1 LVAPRAVRGPG
12 LSQFSSGGLDPLL
25 PIKLRATVHGE
36 VSRMPEIPETAELEA
51 LIRALISKADDC
63 LRRQL
68 DDVRRNAEGE
78 QRHDQDALADAS

>member
-1 LVAPRAVRGPG
+1 
-12 LSQFSSGGLDPLL
+12 
-25 PIKLRATVHGE
+25 
-36 VSRMPEIPETAELEA
+36 MPEIPETAELEA

-78 QRHDQDALADAS
+78 QSHDQDALVDAS

>member
-1 LVAPRAVRGPG
+1 VTSHTPWSAGDALSHAGPAARPAGDRPPLGRPARAV
-12 LSQFSSGGLDPLL
+12 
-25 PIKLRATVHGE
+25 
-36 VSRMPEIPETAELEA
+36 MPDIPETAELEA

-78 QRHDQDALADAS
+78 QSHDQDALADAS

>member
-1 LVAPRAVRGPG
+1 VALPSR
-12 LSQFSSGGLDPLL
+12 SGTGAQPVQQWEGWGLL
-25 PIKLRATVHGE
+25 PFKLRITVHGE

-68 DDVRRNAEGE
+68 DDVRRNAASE
-78 QRHDQDALADAS
+78 QSHDQDALADAS